1 MAASLLTCG
10 SVTGLTLFY
19 RVKRVG
25 AAGDF

>member
-1 MAASLLTCG
+1 LTCG